1 METTLVDLFRNTL
14 GSLDQVWQQIGFSSR
29 ERSEQLDSLL
39 LEVSELLRN
48 KVEQENTLLQTY
60 RENIADMEN
69 KISVCTDRLDMVVAP
84 QELLLSLDSQS
95 SPPSLVVHLSKLK
108 QEYEVLEAT
117 CSRME
122 AKMSAKLHEW
132 TL

>member
-117 CSRME
+117 CS
-122 AKMSAKLHEW
+122 LW
-132 TL
+132 